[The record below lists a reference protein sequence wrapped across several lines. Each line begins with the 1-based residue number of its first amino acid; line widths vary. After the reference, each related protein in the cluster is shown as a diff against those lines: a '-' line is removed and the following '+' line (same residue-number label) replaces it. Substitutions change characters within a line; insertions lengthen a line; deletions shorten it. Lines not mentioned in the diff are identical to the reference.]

1 MFQRLGWIGIM
12 LPVLALTML
21 LLGMTTAALQ
31 SAGLPTAS
39 IVILIVLF
47 AVPAGEGAL
56 SFFNTVVLAV
66 AEADAPGRLRIQGR
80 RAGRRR
86 APWWSCRR

>member
-1 MFQRLGWIGIM
+1 M

-31 SAGLPTAS
+31 SAGVATTS
-39 IVILIVLF
+39 IVILIALF

-56 SFFNTVVLAV
+56 SFFNTVVLQLLK
-66 AEADAPGRLRIQGR
+66 PTR
-80 RAGRRR
+80 RVGYEYKDGLPVER
-86 APWWSCRR
+86 AHWSLCQR